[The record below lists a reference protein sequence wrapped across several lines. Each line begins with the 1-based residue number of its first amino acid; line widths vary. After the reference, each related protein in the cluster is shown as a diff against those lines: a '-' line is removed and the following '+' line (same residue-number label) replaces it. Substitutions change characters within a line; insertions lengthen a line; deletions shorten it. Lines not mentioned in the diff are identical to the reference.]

1 MSARGSFG
9 RLATILLA
17 GGGLPSPGVAQTAPP
32 SNTTIEQVV
41 VTAQRRTEKAQDIP
55 ISVTA
60 FDKRILKD
68 LKLVNTQD
76 LAQFVP
82 NMQIAMPS
90 GTGNQPLISIRGVG
104 LNDTNT
110 NNAGPNGVYVDEVYA
125 ASPAAQTFQLFDLD
139 RVEVLKGPQG
149 TLYGR
154 NSTGGAINYITAK
167 PTDDFHMSQ
176 DILYGSWNTYA
187 IQSMV
192 NGNIAPGLDGRLAFV
207 HNYSDGYFT
216 NENNGKTTN
225 GANDY
230 AWRLMLK
237 YQPSDDVTL
246 LGNFHGGIVNRR
258 PDEYRS
264 VGALQPGLFG
274 APCNDTQILG
284 GQCTDAF
291 GYNGSQ
297 YGFYK
302 GRYNRDQ
309 NLWITSYGGWVRAD
323 KRLDDV
329 TLTSITSVETDHKN
343 HPEDTDAD
351 PYRLIEINYGVR
363 STDVTQEF
371 RATGSGPGY
380 NWVAGLYYLSEHL
393 IQDQPISLFLDLDK
407 VVGEAFGLPGPLIG
421 IGAGTAE
428 KARTLNG
435 QFTQSAAAYGQGDY
449 EIFDRTKLTL
459 GGRYTYEHKS
469 FDALSQASFE
479 QTDGSYPP
487 PSTLYNISRT
497 LYNGA
502 ASGRAALDYKL
513 TESVL
518 AYVSASTGFKS
529 GGFNGGFLDNDV
541 SQALIQLRP
550 IKPESIDAFEA
561 GLKSDLFDHRVRL
574 NVAAFYYDYHDLQ
587 IYNLINPPPGVTP
600 PVPITVLANAPRAT
614 IKGVE
619 VEFDAKPIPNLTTS
633 VNLGFLQTSLGTF
646 VSGAGTPSAQS
657 FTGNQFPNAPKF
669 SAVMIGDYRIPFV
682 AGDGLSLN
690 AELSYR
696 SHQFFES
703 SNNPLV
709 AQNGYWLLDA
719 RIAYT
724 TADTRWT
731 LAILGKNLTG
741 TQYQN
746 FASDL
751 TSGLG
756 FIEEVVG
763 PPRFVGAEATYAF

>member
-1 MSARGSFG
+1 MLLLSSTPAFAQPAPGSAIDQI
-9 RLATILLA
+9 TVI
-17 GGGLPSPGVAQTAPP
+17 AQKR
-32 SNTTIEQVV
+32 SQ
-41 VTAQRRTEKAQDIP
+41 KSQDVP
-55 ISVTA
+55 ISITA
-60 FDKRILKD
+60 FDKRALKN
-68 LKLVNTQD
+68 LHLVQTQD

-125 ASPAAQTFQLFDLD
+125 ASPAAQTFQLFDLAG
-139 RVEVLKGPQG
+139 VEVDKGPQG

-154 NSTGGAINYITAK
+154 NSTGGAINYTTAK
-167 PTDDFHMSQ
+167 PTDEFHVSQ
-176 DILYGSWNTYA
+176 DIVYGSWNTYA

-216 NENNGKTTN
+216 NVANGKTTN

-230 AWRLMLK
+230 AWRALLK
-237 YQPSDDVTL
+237 YQPSDDLTIT
-246 LGNFHGGIVNRR
+246 GDFHGGIVNRR

-264 VGALQPGLFG
+264 VGVLQPGGLFDP
-274 APCNDTQILG
+274 PCGTSAILA
-284 GQCTDAF
+284 GQCVDAF
-291 GYNGSQ
+291 DYNGSQ

-302 GRYNRDQ
+302 GRYTRDQ
-309 NLWITSYGGWVRAD
+309 NLWISAYGGWVRAD
-323 KRLDDV
+323 KSLDNGI
-329 TLTSITSVETDHKN
+329 TITSLTSIESDHKL
-343 HPEDTDAD
+343 HPEQTDAE
-351 PYRLIEINYGVR
+351 PYGLLEINYGVK
-363 STDVTQEF
+363 STDATQEL
-371 RATGSGPGY
+371 RVSGSGAAY

-393 IQDQPISLFLDLDK
+393 VQNQPIFLFTGFDDL
-407 VVGEAFGLPGPLIG
+407 LG
-421 IGAGTAE
+421 IPGAGAGLGE
-428 KARTLNG
+428 KARTING

-469 FDALSQASFE
+469 FDAFSEAAFE
-479 QTDGSYPP
+479 DPAGTYPAP
-487 PSTLYNISRT
+487 TPLYNLSRT

-502 ASGRAALDYKL
+502 VSGRAALDYKVTDTL
-513 TESVL
+513 L
-518 AYVSASTGFKS
+518 AYISASTGFKS
-529 GGFNGGFLDNDV
+529 GGFNGGFLDNNV
-541 SQALIQLRP
+541 SQALVQLRP
-550 IKPESIDAFEA
+550 IKPERIAAFEA
-561 GLKSDLFDHRVRL
+561 GLKSDLFEHRVRVNL
-574 NVAAFYYDYHDLQ
+574 SAFYYDYHDLQ
-587 IYNLINPPPGVTP
+587 IYNLINPPPGVEP
-600 PVPITVLANAPRAT
+600 AVPITVLANAPKASIR
-614 IKGVE
+614 GVE
-619 VEFDAKPIPNLTTS
+619 VEFDTKPITNLTTG
-633 VNLGFLQTSLGTF
+633 VNLGFLDTRLGNF

-657 FTGNQFPNAPKF
+657 FTGNQFPNAPRF
-669 SAVMIGDYRIPFV
+669 SAVLLGDYRIPFA
-682 AGDGLSLN
+682 AGDAMSLSS
-690 AELSYR
+690 ELSYR

-703 SNNPLV
+703 SDNPLV

-731 LAILGKNLTG
+731 LAVFGKNLTG

-763 PPRFVGAEATYAF
+763 PPRFIGGEVTYSL